1 MLRILLVLYS
11 VGLLAG
17 GYLLMG
23 RLSAFL
29 RRNNSREDKAPV
41 KRKEKIKNSA
51 SKEPHP
57 WYNTNDN
64 P

>member
-1 MLRILLVLYS
+1 MLRILLVLYGA
-11 VGLLAG
+11 GLLAG

-29 RRNNSREDKAPV
+29 RRNNNPEEKAPV
-41 KRKEKIKNSA
+41 KRKEKIKIYS